1 MMTID
6 QLIDKYQKII
16 STPVESLSP
25 TLNESGETV
34 EVLLQ
39 TNLMRILV
47 IRESLNPQ
55 TVCLEVEVWLPT
67 RNPNTPDTELDN
79 TETELEDENL
89 STTLSRIIDHLQYLL
104 KLHQF
109 GFTLDVIKHDCL
121 WTASKSFTE
130 TPSRELFELLI
141 PP

>member
-1 MMTID
+1 MTID
-6 QLIDKYQKII
+6 QLMEKYQKII

-25 TLNESGETV
+25 TVNESGETV
-34 EVLLQ
+34 EILIQ

-47 IRESLNPQ
+47 IRESVNPQ
-55 TVCLEVEVWLPT
+55 TVCLEVEVWLPS
-67 RNPNTPDTELDN
+67 RNPNTSDTESNN
-79 TETELEDENL
+79 TETELEDKTL
-89 STTLSRIIDHLQYLL
+89 STTLARMIDHLQYLL
-104 KLHQF
+104 KLHKS

-130 TPSRELFELLI
+130 TPSRALFELLI